1 MRIKRIE
8 MNGFKSFADRTVI
21 EMHPGITVIV
31 GPNGCGKSNVVDA
44 IRWVLGEQSAKNLRG
59 DKMEEV
65 IFNGTERKKQKG
77 MAEVAIVLTGIGR
90 ELPVGMAMDEIRVS
104 RRLFR
109 SGESEYLINDNQCRL
124 RDIRDIFLDTGLE
137 LRSYAILEQGRVGD
151 IINSKPVDR
160 RFLIE
165 EAAGVV
171 KYKVRKQEAL
181 AKLESARNNL
191 QRIKDIIGEVKRQR
205 NALDRQAKRAES
217 YKAMA
222 AEARDHELAVSGRD
236 FRALMSEMEALKR
249 DSGALKLRDAE
260 LSALL
265 QSKDAAVE
273 EGRLSMTGQERV
285 IDAAQREVYALE
297 KRIAELEGK
306 IGLDNNELKNLADRR
321 ERSEVRDAELA
332 ARDTAMRAELAELS
346 AQEEKLRRE
355 VDEFQAMIA
364 DGDARLR
371 AAEDGLRAVERSVDE
386 KRRELFR
393 QAEGAAH
400 IKSELAAFEREL
412 DRQTKRA
419 EGASGEISR
428 LEAELAA
435 SETSIGVTSG
445 QIAESEALI
454 SEKRR
459 VRAENADELSGLR
472 RRIDEK
478 TAEYRAAKEVWVAAA
493 SRLSSLREMDS
504 GLVGYRDGAKKL
516 LAEKSREHGI
526 EIVALLADVFTAP
539 KEYETAIEAAL
550 GERIQSLIT
559 PDSAEAVT
567 ALAFLRGKNYGRGVF
582 MPLSARPIA
591 PDEIPAGDGVIG
603 RAGDL
608 VSVDEPFAA
617 IAGNLLADIVI
628 VRDMDAALAVSEK
641 TRCTLVTLGGD
652 VIESTG
658 AISGGASAG
667 TSGTETGRG
676 ILSMKREIRELSET
690 VDEAAQKAAALEEEA
705 ADLKTRIAALDS
717 AIQKAD
723 GEIREIERGMD
734 SLRREEAVARQSLD
748 QKRRRLELVKSESR
762 QALAEIARISADAD
776 TKRKALAEVAAGR
789 ETTEA
794 EIAGI
799 QNDIAERR
807 KAIDHLRREET
818 DRRVD
823 FNARKARLENLV
835 RETAKIG
842 HAIAE
847 GVRSR
852 ENNTSEREKMEAKS
866 RAIEAALAE
875 AADAMAATVAGAKDA
890 SDALAARKGGFA
902 ENALRMRALE
912 DEVKK
917 LRPETD
923 ALRAGIGQI
932 DVRMTQIELT
942 AGNLSRHIS
951 DNYAL
956 DLAAI
961 EPMEVTDGA
970 EEKLRALREKMTAMG
985 PVSLGSIEEYRELSE
1000 RYEFLLRQQQDLESS
1015 IASLEEAISKINRTT
1030 RERLREAYEQLRAK
1044 FQEIFRRLF
1053 GGGRADLV
1061 LVGEESILEAGIDII
1076 VQPPGKK
1083 LQNITLLSGGEKA
1096 LTAVA
1101 ILFSGFLIKPSP
1113 LCVLDEVDAP
1123 LDESNT
1129 DRFATMLLEMA
1140 HETQFITITHNRR
1153 AMEAG
1158 NVIYGVTMEEA
1169 GVSKLLSMKMS
1180 EADMAASRLPARSPA
1195 A

>member
-1 MRIKRIE
+1 

-77 MAEVAIVLTGIGR
+77 MAEVAIVLSGIGR
-90 ELPVGMAMDEIRVS
+90 ELPGGMSMDEIRVS

-236 FRALMSEMEALKR
+236 FRALMSEMEALTR
-249 DSGALKLRDAE
+249 ESDALKLRDAE
-260 LSALL
+260 LAALL

-273 EGRLSMTGQERV
+273 EGRLSMTDEERV

-297 KRIAELEGK
+297 KRIAGLEGK
-306 IGLDNNELKNLADRR
+306 IGLDRNELKNLADRR
-321 ERSEVRDAELA
+321 ERSDVRDAELA
-332 ARDTAMRAELAELS
+332 ARDTAMRAELAELA

-355 VDEFQAMIA
+355 VDEFQGMIA

-435 SETSIGVTSG
+435 AEASIGGTSG
-445 QIAESEALI
+445 QIAESDALI
-454 SEKRR
+454 VEKRR

-478 TAEYRAAKEVWVAAA
+478 TADYRAAKEVWVAAS

-516 LAEKSREHGI
+516 LAGKSGEHGI
-526 EIVALLADVFTAP
+526 EIIALLADAFTAP

-559 PDSAEAVT
+559 PDNAEAVK

-582 MPLSARPIA
+582 MPLSARPIIA
-591 PDEIPAGDGVIG
+591 SDEIPSGDGVIG
-603 RAGDL
+603 RASDK
-608 VSVDEPFAA
+608 VSAKEPFAA
-617 IAGNLLADIVI
+617 IVGNLLADTVI
-628 VRDMDAALAVSEK
+628 VRDMDAALAASEK
-641 TRCTLVTLGGD
+641 TRCTLVTLAGD
-652 VIESTG
+652 VIESSG
-658 AISGGASAG
+658 AISGGSTTGASGA
-667 TSGTETGRG
+667 ETGRG

-690 VDEAAQKAAALEEEA
+690 VNEAARKAAALEAEA
-705 ADLKTRIAALDS
+705 AELKTRIAALDS

-723 GEIREIERGMD
+723 GEIREIERRID
-734 SLRREEAVARQSLD
+734 SLKREEAVARQSLD
-748 QKRRRLELVKSESR
+748 QKRRRLELVKSESQ

-789 ETTEA
+789 EKTEA

-823 FNARKARLENLV
+823 FNARKTRLENLV

-852 ENNTSEREKMEAKS
+852 ENNTAEREKMEEKS

-875 AADAMAATVAGAKDA
+875 AADAMAATVAGAKEA

-917 LRPETD
+917 LRPEAD
-923 ALRAGIGQI
+923 ALRARIGQL

-942 AGNLSRHIS
+942 AGNLSRHIA

-956 DLAAI
+956 DLATI
-961 EPMEVTDGA
+961 EPMEVTEGA
-970 EEKLRALREKMTAMG
+970 EEKLRALREKMAAMG
-985 PVSLGSIEEYRELSE
+985 PVSLGSIEEYQELSE
-1000 RYEFLLRQQQDLESS
+1000 RYEFLLKQQQDLESS

-1044 FQEIFRRLF
+1044 FQEVFRKLF

-1061 LVGEESILEAGIDII
+1061 LVGEESILEAGLDII

-1158 NVIYGVTMEEA
+1158 DVIYGVTMEEA

-1180 EADMAASRLPARSPA
+1180 EAEEAVLNILPQPPPPKQYP
-1195 A
+1195 

>member
-77 MAEVAIVLTGIGR
+77 MAEVAIVLSGIGR
-90 ELPVGMAMDEIRVS
+90 ELPGGMAMDEIRVS

-205 NALDRQAKRAES
+205 NALDRQARRAES

-236 FRALMSEMEALKR
+236 FRALMSEMEALTR
-249 DSGALKLRDAE
+249 EADALKLRDAE
-260 LSALL
+260 LAALL
-265 QSKDAAVE
+265 LSKDAAVE
-273 EGRLSMTGQERV
+273 EGRLAMTGEERV

-297 KRIAELEGK
+297 KRIAELEGR
-306 IGLDNNELKNLADRR
+306 IGLDRNELKNLADRR
-321 ERSEVRDAELA
+321 ERSAVRDAELA
-332 ARDTAMRAELAELS
+332 ARDTAMRAELAELA

-355 VDEFQAMIA
+355 VEEFQGMIA

-412 DRQTKRA
+412 ERQNRRA
-419 EGASGEISR
+419 EGSSSEISR

-435 SETSIGVTSG
+435 AEASIGGTSG
-445 QIAESEALI
+445 RIAESEDLI
-454 SEKRR
+454 AEKRR
-459 VRAENADELSGLR
+459 VRAENAEDLSGLR
-472 RRIDEK
+472 RASDEK
-478 TAEYRAAKEVWVAAA
+478 TAAQRAAKEVWVAVS

-504 GLVGYRDGAKKL
+504 GLVGYRDGAKKI
-516 LAEKSREHGI
+516 LAGKSTEHGI
-526 EIVALLADVFTAP
+526 EITALLADAFTVP

-550 GERIQSLIT
+550 GERIQALIT
-559 PDSAEAVT
+559 PDSAAAVK
-567 ALAFLRGKNYGRGVF
+567 ALAFLRGKNYGRGIF
-582 MPLSARPIA
+582 MPLSARPIE

-603 RAGDL
+603 RASDM
-608 VSVDEPFAA
+608 VTAKEPFAA
-617 IAGNLLADIVI
+617 IVGNLLADTVI
-628 VRDMDAALAVSEK
+628 ARDMDAALGLWEAS
-641 TRCTLVTLGGD
+641 RCTIVTLAGE
-652 VIESTG
+652 VLEPSG
-658 AISGGASAG
+658 AISGGG
-667 TSGTETGRG
+667 ISGETGRG
-676 ILSMKREIRELSET
+676 ILSMKREIRELSES
-690 VDEAAQKAAALEEEA
+690 VNEAASKTAALEAEA
-705 ADLKTRIAALDS
+705 ADLRSRIAALDS

-723 GEIREIERGMD
+723 GEIREIERKID
-734 SLRREEAVARQSLD
+734 SLRREEAVARQSID
-748 QKRRRLELVKSESR
+748 QKRRRLELVKSESE
-762 QALAEIARISADAD
+762 QAQAEISRISADAD
-776 TKRKALAEVAAGR
+776 SRRKALAEVAAVR
-789 ETTEA
+789 EKTEA

-799 QNDIAERR
+799 QNDIVERR
-807 KAIDHLRREET
+807 KAIDHQRREET

-823 FNARKARLENLV
+823 FNARKTRLENLV

-842 HAIAE
+842 QAIAE

-852 ENNTSEREKMEAKS
+852 ENNASEREKMEGKS
-866 RAIEAALAE
+866 RAIEASLAE
-875 AADAMAATVAGAKDA
+875 AAEAMTATVASVKEA

-917 LRPETD
+917 LRPEAD
-923 ALRAGIGQI
+923 ALRARIGQL

-942 AGNLSRHIS
+942 AGNLSKHIA

-961 EPMEVTDGA
+961 EPMEVTEGA
-970 EEKLRALREKMTAMG
+970 EEKLRALREKMAAMG
-985 PVSLGSIEEYRELSE
+985 PVSLGSIEEYQELSE
-1000 RYEFLLRQQQDLESS
+1000 RYEFLLRQQDDLESS
-1015 IASLEEAISKINRTT
+1015 TASLEEAISKINRTT

-1044 FQEIFRRLF
+1044 FQEVFRKLF

-1061 LVGEESILEAGIDII
+1061 LVGEESILEAGLDII

-1158 NVIYGVTMEEA
+1158 DVIYGVTMEEA

-1180 EADMAASRLPARSPA
+1180 EAEEAVSVSGV
-1195 A
+1195 